1 MVDSVAEEIQSMKSL
16 HARRTIPHGRHGLRR
31 CTGAL
36 VEWGR
41 LATALARAVPDFL
54 VIGAMRG
61 GTSFLYHYLTQHPM
75 VLPAFRKEVR
85 YFDRSY
91 RQRKH
96 PFLWYRSFFPLRA
109 SLRALGRR
117 RKHRC
122 VTGEATPSYLFL
134 ETVPPRVLFT
144 VPHVRLIAMLRNPVD
159 RALSHYFLECR
170 RHREL
175 LPPKEALLAE
185 EERVDLLL
193 RNGGRDTEQSRLE
206 TMQFSYQSFGVYVDQ
221 IKRWRMWFPAS
232 QMLILQTRRAIKKEI
247 EKVRQKAVKEVEQML
262 SDMCVLRATAKEE
275 LGAQRKFTD
284 AARICS
290 LSFSFQ
296 DKAGEDSMSEEKA
309 IGM

>member
-1 MVDSVAEEIQSMKSL
+1 VADSVAEKTQSMKSP
-16 HARRTIPHGRHGLRR
+16 HARRTIPHGRHGFRR
-31 CTGAL
+31 YTGAL

-41 LATALARAVPDFL
+41 LATAMARAVPDFL

-61 GTSFLYHYLTQHPM
+61 GSSFLYHYLTQHPM

-109 SLRALGRR
+109 SLRALGRL

-175 LPPKEALLAE
+175 LPLKEALLAE

-193 RNGGRDTEQSRLE
+193 RNGGGDTEQSRLE
-206 TMQFSYQSFGVYVDQ
+206 TMQFSYKSFGVYVDQ

-232 QMLILQTRRAIKKEI
+232 QMLILQSEQVFAEPEKAFPRVCRFLDLPEWHPPAVRKIYEGSYPAPEAEI
-247 EKVRQKAVKEVEQML
+247 EEAKALLREYFEPHNRRLFEYLGVEW
-262 SDMCVLRATAKEE
+262 DWPT
-275 LGAQRKFTD
+275 
-284 AARICS
+284 
-290 LSFSFQ
+290 
-296 DKAGEDSMSEEKA
+296 
-309 IGM
+309 